1 VSQKTAKNVLRDF
14 GLTNKE
20 AEVYI
25 FLAKYEILTGGEI
38 AKQTK
43 IARSLVYRI
52 LKSLQTKGL
61 VEPTLESPTRFVAL
75 PFEKALDL
83 IIKTKQEE
91 ALLVERARKDLL
103 EDWKTISKAKSKL
116 KYEKFVVIEDSK
128 KIYPKILQMIKETK
142 TQFSGILTVSCLV
155 RAEQFGVF
163 EAAYNHPLK
172 SEIKF
177 HFVTDL
183 TSQNLKAMNL
193 LKPKLKAEIDLKCRN
208 PEAEVTILPR
218 VLIRDKEEILFF
230 IRPETEI
237 SKRKQGEVCIY
248 TNCESLI
255 QTFNGIFQDLW
266 HNSTDID
273 EGIIEIETGKLPKTI
288 SIKSEKIS
296 EKSVETVET
305 EKEPLSS
312 EIGDWD
318 KELKPN
324 YVHRI
329 SLLKEEERDILDC
342 AAVIGEGFSFDL
354 IEKVAGF
361 SRLRLLKKLNSI
373 ERKHQLISSNKEGY
387 RFSHPKIREMLY
399 NEISPNLRKEYHS
412 LIAKQLEDN
421 YKENFEDVLD
431 DLAYHYYYSGNAE
444 KGVPLLLKAGENA
457 WTPNI
462 CANKLEEAI
471 KYYSQLLRMIGNTEE
486 WKEERTI
493 ALEKLGDIH
502 SIVIQHDEANEFY
515 VKGIASTNND
525 ALKDKIRRKIRR
537 KKIVEGNGMKL
548 AYFVYGEGEQTIFFV
563 GNSVLCM
570 PQVHYFSQRY
580 RVVVM
585 DLAET
590 LVPGIMPTEHS
601 LELYLEGMKAIIDD
615 LKADNIYLASSALG
629 GTLAIHYIAKYPGKV
644 TKLAL
649 VATPP
654 KPAYS
659 DQPER
664 KKQLDQFWAAAFQ
677 SPSWGWKKFR
687 EIVWEVGPYSGIVR
701 KTKRKTAIYDQI
713 SDQTIPPE
721 IMLIYYKI
729 LLEADVRPLLEK
741 IKIPT
746 LILQGEK
753 ELHIIPLA
761 DLKYLNNKISA
772 SKLYIF
778 KDAELITYTEV
789 EKFNKILE
797 EFFILGTIEI
807 N

>member
-1 VSQKTAKNVLRDF
+1 VSQKNVKRVLTDF
-14 GLTNKE
+14 GLSDKE

-25 FLAKYEILTGGEI
+25 FLAKHGVLKGGQI

-43 IARSLVYRI
+43 IDRSVVYRI
-52 LKSLQTKGL
+52 LKRLESKGF
-61 VEPTLESPTRFVAL
+61 VESTLESPTRFIAVPL
-75 PFEKALDL
+75 EKALDI
-83 IIKTKQEE
+83 IIKTKEDE
-91 ALLVERARKDLL
+91 ALFVRKARKDLL
-103 EDWKTISKAKSKL
+103 EDWRKINEDRFESKL
-116 KYEKFVVIEDSK
+116 EKFIVIEGNK
-128 KIYPKILQMIKETK
+128 KIYQKILQMINEAKQ
-142 TQFSGILTVSCLV
+142 QFYGIFPVSGLA

-163 EAAYNHPLK
+163 DAATNHPLK
-172 SEIKF
+172 SNI
-177 HFVTDL
+177 HFQFITEL
-183 TSQNLKAMNL
+183 TGENLKAIKL
-193 LKPKLKAEIDLKCRN
+193 LRPKLKKEISIKTRQPRSSLTPFPRIVIKDEKEILLFTR
-208 PEAEVTILPR
+208 PEA
-218 VLIRDKEEILFF
+218 
-230 IRPETEI
+230 EI
-237 SKRKQGEVCIY
+237 SKRKPGEVCIY
-248 TNCESLI
+248 TNCESLV
-255 QTFNGIFQDLW
+255 QTFIGIFQDLW
-266 HNSTDID
+266 HKSADID

-288 SIKSEKIS
+288 SINGEKIS
-296 EKSVETVET
+296 EKSVETLET

-312 EIGDWD
+312 EIADWD

-329 SLLKEEERDILDC
+329 SLLKEEDRDILDC

-373 ERKHQLISSNKEGY
+373 ERKHQLIRSSKEGY

-399 NEISPNLRKEYHS
+399 NEIAPNLRKEYHS

-431 DLAYHYYYSGNAE
+431 NLAYHYYYSGNAE

-471 KYYSQLLRMIGNTEE
+471 KYYSQVLVMIGNNEE

-502 SIVIQHDEANEFY
+502 SIIIQHDEANEFY
-515 VKGIASTNND
+515 VKGIASTSND

-537 KKIVEGNGMKL
+537 KKIVEGDGMKL
-548 AYFVYGEGEQTIFFV
+548 AYFVYGEGEQTLFFV
-563 GNSVLCM
+563 GNSVLFM
-570 PQVHYFSQRY
+570 PQVHHFSQRY

-585 DLAET
+585 DLAEM

-601 LELYLEGMKAIIDD
+601 LELYLESMKAIIED
-615 LKADNIYLASSALG
+615 LKADNIYLVSSALG
-629 GTLAIHYIAKYPGKV
+629 GTLAIHYIAKYPGKI

-687 EIVWEVGPYSGIVR
+687 EIVWAVGPYSGIVR

-713 SDQTIPPE
+713 RDQTIPPE

-753 ELHIIPLA
+753 ELDIIPLA
-761 DLKYLNNKISA
+761 DLKYLNNKISG

-789 EKFNKILE
+789 EKFNKLLE
-797 EFFILGTIEI
+797 EFFILGTTEI
-807 N
+807 D